1 MLTDDYSDMIND
13 RKLIRD
19 TAEKER
25 PTSDARQLKWQE
37 IEQLKDDREIE
48 LLEQGAI
55 EIG

>member
-1 MLTDDYSDMIND
+1 MLTDDYSDMINQ

-25 PTSDARQLKWQE
+25 PTSDFRKLKW
-37 IEQLKDDREIE
+37 REIE
-48 LLEQGAI
+48 ELQDKNELKLLEHGGI